1 MKFYAAIEPS
11 FRSCVYCFERNTYDL
26 SHSNREARSMHVKD
40 FLPTNQLR
48 KRSFL
53 FVPVSSGSVGSK
65 MTIPCALGYLEV
77 VSSKASA
84 LINL

>member
-53 FVPVSSGSVGSK
+53 FVPVSSVGSK
-65 MTIPCALGYLEV
+65 MTSPSALGYLEV